1 MESRRRRV
9 IGVALVVA
17 LIYGI
22 VGALW
27 IFFSDRALMAWSTD
41 AESLIQLQTYKGWVY
56 VLLTALLAFFLWY
69 ATHWRIEEAAALA
82 KRLELYKH
90 VTLQS
95 IGDGVIA
102 TDREQR
108 ITLMNREAS
117 RLTGWSEEEALGREL
132 GEVFFLEDE
141 SGTVPVENPVEK
153 VMRTGQVVG
162 LANHTVLVCRD
173 GSRCDIADSGSP
185 IRETHSGEILGVI
198 LVFRDVSER
207 RLWERQ
213 LVALNEDLREAKNRA
228 EASSRAKSE
237 FLAVMSHEMRTPLNP
252 VVGFSHLLRDN
263 PDDPRAQEYLDN
275 ILESA
280 ERLLGMIDD
289 VLAYA
294 QLERCSLELKED
306 TVELGE
312 ICQSVASEFG
322 EAEGRLKVD
331 WSVVDAGGQALEEAI
346 WVEVDAGIL
355 LRVLRNLLSNVQ
367 KFCETG
373 EAKLTVQR
381 EAEAGDVETK
391 WTHWEVEDSGPGI
404 PKAEQARLFEPFTQ
418 VDSSSTRNHTGAGLG
433 LAVSRKLV
441 EAMGGEMGLESEVGE
456 GCRVWFRVPVK
467 RVEGNQNAV

>member
-1 MESRRRRV
+1 M
-9 IGVALVVA
+9 GVALLVA
-17 LIYGI
+17 LIYGLL
-22 VGALW
+22 GALW
-27 IFFSDRALMAWSTD
+27 IFFSDRAVMAWSTD
-41 AESLIQLQTYKGWVY
+41 EESLVMLQTYKGWVY
-56 VLLTALLAFFLWY
+56 VSITAVLAFLLWY
-69 ATHWRIEEAAALA
+69 ATHWRIEESAALA

-117 RLTGWSEEEALGREL
+117 RLTGWSEEEALGRKL
-132 GEVFFLEDE
+132 GEVFSLEDE
-141 SGTVPVENPVEK
+141 TGAVPVENPVEK

-162 LANHTVLVCRD
+162 LANHTVLVSRD

-185 IRETHSGEILGVI
+185 IQETASGEILGVI

-207 RLWERQ
+207 RRWERQ

-252 VVGFSHLLRDN
+252 VVGFGHLLRDN
-263 PDDPRAQEYLDN
+263 PSDPRAEEYLDI
-275 ILESA
+275 ILQSA
-280 ERLLGMIDD
+280 QRLLGMIDD

-294 QLERCSLELKED
+294 QLESSSLQINQD

-312 ICQSVASEFG
+312 ICQSLAGEFG
-322 EAEGRLKVD
+322 EAEERLQVD
-331 WSVVDAGGQALEEAI
+331 WSVKDASGGGVAEAS

-367 KFCETG
+367 KFCDTG
-373 EAKLTVQR
+373 EAQLTVQL
-381 EAEAGDVETK
+381 EAVGGDGEEATK
-391 WTHWEVEDSGPGI
+391 WIRWEVADRGPGI
-404 PKAEQARLFEPFTQ
+404 AKAEQAGLFEPFTQ
-418 VDSSSTRNHTGAGLG
+418 VDSSSTRSHSGMGLG

-441 EAMGGEMGLESEVGE
+441 EGLGGEMGLESDLGE
-456 GCRVWFRVPVK
+456 GCRVWFRIPVK
-467 RVEGNQNAV
+467 PA